1 MTTDMRG
8 GRVTLAHGS
17 GGRLT
22 AELIRDLLLPHLSN
36 PALAPLSD
44 AALLNP
50 LEGRLAMTT
59 DGFVVSPLFFPGG
72 DIGRLAVNGTVNDL
86 AVSGAVPCYLSAACI
101 LEEGLPLADL
111 EQVARS
117 MGAAARE
124 AGVAVV
130 TGDTKV
136 VEKGH
141 GDGVFVVTAGV
152 GRLRD
157 HPPGG
162 PEAVREGDAIL
173 VSGPVGDHGAV
184 IAAHRMKLDLSG
196 GLKSD
201 CGPVHRLVA
210 AVYDAGVRPRFM
222 RDPTRGGLATV
233 LAELGR
239 ASHLTAC
246 IKEGVLPVR
255 EGVRATCEILGL
267 DPLYLACEGRVV
279 VVVDPAEAEAALRAL
294 HAWPEGEGAAQVG
307 QMGPAE
313 PSPVVLE
320 TAYGG
325 RRLYDTLA
333 SDPLPRIC

>member
-1 MTTDMRG
+1 MTDTLD

-22 AELIRDLLLPHLSN
+22 AELVHDIFLKHFAN

-44 AALLNP
+44 AALLDRID
-50 LEGRLAMTT
+50 GRLAMTT

-86 AVSGAVPCYLSAACI
+86 AVSGAVPRYLSAACI
-101 LEEGLPLADL
+101 LEEGMGL
-111 EQVARS
+111 EELDQVARS
-117 MGAAARE
+117 MAAAARE
-124 AGVAVV
+124 AGVTIV

-141 GDGVFVVTAGV
+141 GDKIFVVTAGV
-152 GRLRD
+152 GRLRED
-157 HPPGG
+157 HPGG
-162 PEAVREGDAIL
+162 PATVRDGDAVL

-196 GLKSD
+196 GLRSD
-201 CGPVHRLVA
+201 CGPVHHLVA
-210 AVYDAGVRPRFM
+210 ALYEAGVHPRFM

-239 ASHLTAC
+239 ASHLTAR
-246 IKEGVLPVR
+246 IQERSLPVR
-255 EGVRATCEILGL
+255 DGVRATCEILGL

-279 VVVDPAEAEAALRAL
+279 VVVPPAEAE
-294 HAWPEGEGAAQVG
+294 E
-307 QMGPAE
+307 E
-313 PSPVVLE
+313 P
-320 TAYGG
+320 T
-325 RRLYDTLA
+325 
-333 SDPLPRIC
+333 